1 MLVHFCGGR
10 EKGRERERGEKT
22 GRERRDKQGERERGE
37 VRGRE
42 REGRKE
48 EKSTIAKHN
57 KASCSTSVAE
67 ASLSA
72 CSIDTPHSI
81 TLCGS
86 YYHQKYI
93 YEKEKKRGGERR
105 GRPK

>member
-1 MLVHFCGGR
+1 MR
-10 EKGRERERGEKT
+10 
-22 GRERRDKQGERERGE
+22 
-37 VRGRE
+37 RE
-42 REGRKE
+42 REGRRE
-48 EKSTIAKHN
+48 GKSTIAKHN

-67 ASLSA
+67 PSLSA

-93 YEKEKKRGGERR
+93 YEKEKKREEGERGEGDR
-105 GRPK
+105 SKDTGLT